1 MLTRATETSIEAF
14 HAHVGSGKA
23 SAQRTRILEFIRANR
38 RFHAD
43 WSIGEIA
50 AGLRMER
57 STVSARLNEMLKAG
71 DLVEQPKR
79 ADRQTGVRIRPVAI
93 NPQQWELF
101 A

>member
-1 MLTRATETSIEAF
+1 MLTMATETSIDAY

-23 SAQRTRILEFIRANR
+23 HAQRSRIIEFIRANR
-38 RFHAD
+38 RFHCD

-50 AGLRMER
+50 AAMRMER

-79 ADRQTGVRIRPVAI
+79 QDRVSGIRVRPVTI